1 MNLHRTLL
9 SALQSVGSNKL
20 RSLLT
25 LLGIVIGVAAVISL
39 MSIGRGVQVSVTS
52 FIQEL
57 GTNILF
63 VNSTDPQSSP
73 LTLDDA
79 YALVDPV
86 LAPSVDQVAPEINA
100 FGSVT
105 VIDEFGARSIIGEI
119 TGVTPEYQHVRDY
132 TVDLGDFIAIPH
144 VVNASDVA
152 VLGSQAST
160 DLFGGRNPV
169 GRTVKIQERQ
179 MTVIGV
185 LESRGGG
192 AFSFED
198 NRVLVP
204 ITTAYRRITADRSV
218 EGVLGVDTISV
229 LVGDVDN
236 MERAEGEVS
245 RILRLRHRITDEDDF
260 EVRNQQQAL
269 EAFQD
274 TTQAFI
280 LFLGSIASISLIV
293 GGIGIMN
300 IMLVSVTERTREIGI
315 RKAVGAR
322 RWDILS
328 QFVLEAML
336 LSLGGGIIGVLL
348 GMLVA
353 QAMNLT
359 LLAEEDIRTVVST
372 DITVLA
378 LGVSV
383 LIGLVFGIYP
393 AMRAAALRPIDALR
407 YE

>member
-1 MNLHRTLL
+1 MSPLRTLL
-9 SALQSVGSNKL
+9 SALQSVGGNKL

-52 FIQEL
+52 FIQDL

-63 VNSTDPQSSP
+63 VSPSTGS

-100 FGSVT
+100 FGTVT
-105 VIDEFGARSIIGEI
+105 VIDEFGARTISGEI
-119 TGVTPEYQHVRDY
+119 TGVTPEYREVRGY
-132 TVDLGDFIAIPH
+132 EVDIGDFVGLPH
-144 VVNASDVA
+144 VINASDVA
-152 VLGSQAST
+152 VLGAQASV
-160 DLFGGRNPV
+160 DLYGGRNPV
-169 GRTVKIQERQ
+169 GRRIKVNGRQ

-198 NRVLVP
+198 NRVLIP
-204 ITTAYRRITADRSV
+204 ITTAFRRISADRTV
-218 EGVLGVDTISV
+218 EGVAGVDTISV
-229 LVGDVDN
+229 LVEDVEN
-236 MERAEGEVS
+236 MERAENEVG

-260 EVRNQQQAL
+260 DIRNQQAAL
-269 EAFQD
+269 EAFRE
-274 TTQAFI
+274 TTQAFV
-280 LFLGSIASISLIV
+280 LFLGAIASISLVV

-348 GMLVA
+348 GMLIA
-353 QAMNLT
+353 QGMNVT

-372 DITVLA
+372 DITILA
-378 LGVSV
+378 LGVSI

-393 AMRAAALRPIDALR
+393 AMRAAALHPIEALR

>member
-1 MNLHRTLL
+1 MSPLRTLL
-9 SALQSVGSNKL
+9 SALQSVGGNKL

-52 FIQEL
+52 FIQDL

-63 VNSTDPQSSP
+63 VSPSTGS

-100 FGSVT
+100 FGTVT
-105 VIDEFGARSIIGEI
+105 VIDEFGARTISGEI
-119 TGVTPEYQHVRDY
+119 TGVTPEYREVRGY
-132 TVDLGDFIAIPH
+132 EVDIGDFVGLPH
-144 VVNASDVA
+144 VINASDVA
-152 VLGSQAST
+152 VLGAQASV
-160 DLFGGRNPV
+160 DLYGGRNPV
-169 GRTVKIQERQ
+169 GRRIKVNGRQ

-198 NRVLVP
+198 NRVLIP
-204 ITTAYRRITADRSV
+204 ITTAFRRISADRTV
-218 EGVLGVDTISV
+218 EGVAGVDTISV
-229 LVGDVDN
+229 LVEDVED
-236 MERAEGEVS
+236 MERAENEVG
-245 RILRLRHRITDEDDF
+245 RILRLRHRITNEDDF
-260 EVRNQQQAL
+260 DIRNQQAAL
-269 EAFQD
+269 EAFRE
-274 TTQAFI
+274 TTQAFV
-280 LFLGSIASISLIV
+280 LFLGAIASISLVV

-348 GMLVA
+348 GMLIA
-353 QAMNLT
+353 QGMNVT

-372 DITVLA
+372 DITILA
-378 LGVSV
+378 LGVSI

-393 AMRAAALRPIDALR
+393 AMRAAALHPIEALR

>member
-1 MNLHRTLL
+1 MSPLRTLL
-9 SALQSVGSNKL
+9 SALQSVGGNKL

-52 FIQEL
+52 FIQDL

-63 VNSTDPQSSP
+63 VSPSTGS

-100 FGSVT
+100 FGTVT
-105 VIDEFGARSIIGEI
+105 VIDEFGARTISGEI
-119 TGVTPEYQHVRDY
+119 TGVTPEYREVRGY
-132 TVDLGDFIAIPH
+132 EVDIGDFVGLPH
-144 VVNASDVA
+144 VINASDVA
-152 VLGSQAST
+152 VLGAQASV
-160 DLFGGRNPV
+160 DLYGGRNPV
-169 GRTVKIQERQ
+169 GRRIKVNGRQ

-198 NRVLVP
+198 NRVLIP
-204 ITTAYRRITADRSV
+204 ITTAFRRISADRTV
-218 EGVLGVDTISV
+218 EGVAGVDTISV
-229 LVGDVDN
+229 LVEDVED
-236 MERAEGEVS
+236 MERAENEVG
-245 RILRLRHRITDEDDF
+245 RILRLRHRITEEDDF
-260 EVRNQQQAL
+260 DIRNQQAAL
-269 EAFQD
+269 EAFRE
-274 TTQAFI
+274 TTQAFV
-280 LFLGSIASISLIV
+280 LFLGAIASISLVV

-348 GMLVA
+348 GMLIA
-353 QAMNLT
+353 QGMNVT

-372 DITVLA
+372 DITILA
-378 LGVSV
+378 LGVSI

-393 AMRAAALRPIDALR
+393 AMRAAALHPIEALR

>member
-1 MNLHRTLL
+1 MSPLRTLL
-9 SALQSVGSNKL
+9 TALQSVGGNKL

-52 FIQEL
+52 FIQDL

-63 VNSTDPQSSP
+63 VSPSTGS

-100 FGSVT
+100 FGTVT
-105 VIDEFGARSIIGEI
+105 VIDEFGARTISGEI
-119 TGVTPEYQHVRDY
+119 TGVTPEYREVRGY
-132 TVDLGDFIAIPH
+132 EVDIGDFVGIPH
-144 VVNASDVA
+144 VINASDVA
-152 VLGSQAST
+152 VLGAQASV
-160 DLFGGRNPV
+160 DLYGGRNPV
-169 GRTVKIQERQ
+169 GRRIKVNGRQ

-198 NRVLVP
+198 NRVLIP
-204 ITTAYRRITADRSV
+204 ITTAFRRISADRTV
-218 EGVLGVDTISV
+218 EGVAGVDTISV
-229 LVGDVDN
+229 LVADVEN
-236 MERAEGEVS
+236 MERAENEVS
-245 RILRLRHRITDEDDF
+245 RILRLRHRITNEDDF
-260 EVRNQQQAL
+260 DIRNQQAAL
-269 EAFQD
+269 EAFRE
-274 TTQAFI
+274 TTQAFV
-280 LFLGSIASISLIV
+280 LFLGAIASISLVV

-322 RWDILS
+322 RWDILF

-336 LSLGGGIIGVLL
+336 LSLGGGIIGVLF
-348 GMLVA
+348 GMLIA
-353 QAMNLT
+353 QGMNVT

-372 DITVLA
+372 DITILA
-378 LGVSV
+378 LGVSI

-393 AMRAAALRPIDALR
+393 AMRAAALHPIEALR

>member
-1 MNLHRTLL
+1 MSPLRTLL
-9 SALQSVGSNKL
+9 SALQSVGGNKL

-52 FIQEL
+52 FIQDL

-63 VNSTDPQSSP
+63 VSPSSGS

-79 YALVDPV
+79 YALVDPA

-100 FGSVT
+100 FGNVT
-105 VIDEFGARSIIGEI
+105 VIDEFGARTISGEI
-119 TGVTPEYQHVRDY
+119 TGVTPEYREVRGY
-132 TVDLGDFIAIPH
+132 EVDIGDFIGIPH
-144 VVNASDVA
+144 VLNASDVA
-152 VLGSQAST
+152 VLGAQASV
-160 DLFGGRNPV
+160 DLYGGRNPV
-169 GRTVKIQERQ
+169 GRTIKVNGRQ
-179 MTVIGV
+179 MTVVGV

-198 NRVLVP
+198 NRVLIP
-204 ITTAYRRITADRSV
+204 ITTAFRRISADRTV
-218 EGVLGVDTISV
+218 EGVAGVDTISV
-229 LVGDVDN
+229 LVGDVEN
-236 MERAEGEVS
+236 MERAENEVS

-260 EVRNQQQAL
+260 DIRNQQAAL
-269 EAFQD
+269 EAFQE
-274 TTQAFI
+274 TTQAFV
-280 LFLGSIASISLIV
+280 LFLGAIASISLVV

-336 LSLGGGIIGVLL
+336 LSLGGGIIGVLF
-348 GMLVA
+348 GMLIA
-353 QAMNLT
+353 QGMNVT

-378 LGVSV
+378 LGVSI

-393 AMRAAALRPIDALR
+393 AMRAAALHPIEALR

>member
-1 MNLHRTLL
+1 MSPLRTLL
-9 SALQSVGSNKL
+9 TALQSVGGNKL

-52 FIQEL
+52 FIQDL

-63 VNSTDPQSSP
+63 VSPSTGS

-100 FGSVT
+100 FGNVT
-105 VIDEFGARSIIGEI
+105 VIDEFGARTISGEI
-119 TGVTPEYQHVRDY
+119 TGVTPEYREVRGY
-132 TVDLGDFIAIPH
+132 EVDIGDFVGIPH
-144 VVNASDVA
+144 VINASDVA
-152 VLGSQAST
+152 VLGAQASV
-160 DLFGGRNPV
+160 DLYGGRNPV
-169 GRTVKIQERQ
+169 GRTIKVNGRQ

-198 NRVLVP
+198 NRVLIP
-204 ITTAYRRITADRSV
+204 ITTAFRRISADRTV
-218 EGVLGVDTISV
+218 EGVAGVDTISV
-229 LVGDVDN
+229 LVADVEN
-236 MERAEGEVS
+236 MERAENEVS
-245 RILRLRHRITDEDDF
+245 RILRLRHRITNEDDF
-260 EVRNQQQAL
+260 DIRNQQAAL
-269 EAFQD
+269 EAFRE
-274 TTQAFI
+274 TTQAFV
-280 LFLGSIASISLIV
+280 LFLGAIASISLVV

-322 RWDILS
+322 RWDILF

-348 GMLVA
+348 GMLIA
-353 QAMNLT
+353 QGMNVT

-372 DITVLA
+372 DITILA
-378 LGVSV
+378 LGVSI

-393 AMRAAALRPIDALR
+393 AMRAAALHPIEALR

>member
-1 MNLHRTLL
+1 MSPLRTLL
-9 SALQSVGSNKL
+9 SALQSVGGNKL

-52 FIQEL
+52 FIQDL

-63 VNSTDPQSSP
+63 VSPSTGS

-100 FGSVT
+100 FGTVT
-105 VIDEFGARSIIGEI
+105 VIDEFGARTISGEI
-119 TGVTPEYQHVRDY
+119 TGVTPEYRKVRGY
-132 TVDLGDFIAIPH
+132 EVDIGDFVGLPH
-144 VVNASDVA
+144 VINASDVA
-152 VLGSQAST
+152 VLGAQASV
-160 DLFGGRNPV
+160 DLYGGRNPV
-169 GRTVKIQERQ
+169 GRRIKVNGRQ

-198 NRVLVP
+198 NRVLIP
-204 ITTAYRRITADRSV
+204 ITTAFRRISADRTV
-218 EGVLGVDTISV
+218 EGVAGVDTISV
-229 LVGDVDN
+229 LVEDVED
-236 MERAEGEVS
+236 MERAENEVG

-260 EVRNQQQAL
+260 DIRNQQAAL
-269 EAFQD
+269 EAFRE
-274 TTQAFI
+274 TTQAFV
-280 LFLGSIASISLIV
+280 LFLGAIASISLVV

-348 GMLVA
+348 GMLIA
-353 QAMNLT
+353 QGMNVT

-372 DITVLA
+372 DITILA
-378 LGVSV
+378 LGVSI

-393 AMRAAALRPIDALR
+393 AMRAAALHPIEALR

>member
-1 MNLHRTLL
+1 MSPLRTLL
-9 SALQSVGSNKL
+9 SALQSVGGNKL

-52 FIQEL
+52 FIQDL

-63 VNSTDPQSSP
+63 VSPSSGS

-79 YALVDPV
+79 YALVDPA

-100 FGSVT
+100 FGNVT
-105 VIDEFGARSIIGEI
+105 VIDEFGARTISGEI
-119 TGVTPEYQHVRDY
+119 TGVTPEYREVRGY
-132 TVDLGDFIAIPH
+132 EVDIGDFIGIPH
-144 VVNASDVA
+144 VINASDVA
-152 VLGSQAST
+152 VLGAQASV
-160 DLFGGRNPV
+160 DLYGGRNPV
-169 GRTVKIQERQ
+169 GRTIKVNGRQ
-179 MTVIGV
+179 MTVVGV

-198 NRVLVP
+198 NRVLIP
-204 ITTAYRRITADRSV
+204 ITTAFRRISADRTV
-218 EGVLGVDTISV
+218 EGVAGVDTISV
-229 LVGDVDN
+229 LVADVEN
-236 MERAEGEVS
+236 MERAENEVS

-260 EVRNQQQAL
+260 DIRNQQAAL
-269 EAFQD
+269 EAFQE
-274 TTQAFI
+274 TTQAFV
-280 LFLGSIASISLIV
+280 LFLGAIASISLVV

-336 LSLGGGIIGVLL
+336 LSLGGGIIGVLF
-348 GMLVA
+348 GMLIA
-353 QAMNLT
+353 QGMNVT

-378 LGVSV
+378 LGVSI

-393 AMRAAALRPIDALR
+393 AMRAAALHPIEALR

>member
-1 MNLHRTLL
+1 MSPLRTLL
-9 SALQSVGSNKL
+9 SALQSVGGNKL

-52 FIQEL
+52 FIQDL

-63 VNSTDPQSSP
+63 VSPSSGS

-79 YALVDPV
+79 YALVDPA

-100 FGSVT
+100 FGNVT
-105 VIDEFGARSIIGEI
+105 VIDEFGARTISGEI
-119 TGVTPEYQHVRDY
+119 TGVTPEYREVRGY
-132 TVDLGDFIAIPH
+132 EVDIGDFIGIPH
-144 VVNASDVA
+144 VINASDVA
-152 VLGSQAST
+152 VLGAQASV
-160 DLFGGRNPV
+160 DLYGGRNPV
-169 GRTVKIQERQ
+169 GRTIKVNGRQ
-179 MTVIGV
+179 MTVVGV

-198 NRVLVP
+198 NRVLIP
-204 ITTAYRRITADRSV
+204 ITTAFRRISADRTV
-218 EGVLGVDTISV
+218 EGVAGVDTISV
-229 LVGDVDN
+229 LVADVEN
-236 MERAEGEVS
+236 MERAENEVS
-245 RILRLRHRITDEDDF
+245 RILRLRHRITNEDDF
-260 EVRNQQQAL
+260 DIRNQQAAL
-269 EAFQD
+269 EAFQE
-274 TTQAFI
+274 TTQAFV
-280 LFLGSIASISLIV
+280 LFLGAIASISLVV

-336 LSLGGGIIGVLL
+336 LSLGGGIIGVLF
-348 GMLVA
+348 GMLIA
-353 QAMNLT
+353 QGMNVT

-378 LGVSV
+378 LGVSI

-393 AMRAAALRPIDALR
+393 AMRAAALHPIEALR

>member
-1 MNLHRTLL
+1 MSPLRTLL
-9 SALQSVGSNKL
+9 SALQSVGGNKL

-52 FIQEL
+52 FIQDL

-63 VNSTDPQSSP
+63 VSPSSGS

-79 YALVDPV
+79 YALVDPA

-100 FGSVT
+100 FGNVT
-105 VIDEFGARSIIGEI
+105 VIDEFGARTISGEI
-119 TGVTPEYQHVRDY
+119 TGVTPEYREVRGY
-132 TVDLGDFIAIPH
+132 EVDIGDFIGIPH
-144 VVNASDVA
+144 VINASDVA
-152 VLGSQAST
+152 VLGAQASV
-160 DLFGGRNPV
+160 DLYGGRNPV
-169 GRTVKIQERQ
+169 GRTIKVNGRQ
-179 MTVIGV
+179 MTVVGV

-198 NRVLVP
+198 NRVLIP
-204 ITTAYRRITADRSV
+204 ITTAFRRISADRTV
-218 EGVLGVDTISV
+218 EGVAGVDTISV
-229 LVGDVDN
+229 LVGDVEN
-236 MERAEGEVS
+236 MERAENEVS

-260 EVRNQQQAL
+260 DIRNQQAAL
-269 EAFQD
+269 EAFQE
-274 TTQAFI
+274 TTQAFV
-280 LFLGSIASISLIV
+280 LFLGAIASISLVV

-336 LSLGGGIIGVLL
+336 LSLGGGIIGVLF
-348 GMLVA
+348 GMLIA
-353 QAMNLT
+353 QGMNVT

-378 LGVSV
+378 LGVSI

-393 AMRAAALRPIDALR
+393 AMRAAALHPIEALR

>member
-1 MNLHRTLL
+1 MSPLRTLL
-9 SALQSVGSNKL
+9 TALQSVGGNKL

-52 FIQEL
+52 FIQDL

-63 VNSTDPQSSP
+63 VSPSTGS

-100 FGSVT
+100 FGNVT
-105 VIDEFGARSIIGEI
+105 VIDEFGARTISGEI
-119 TGVTPEYQHVRDY
+119 TGVTPEYREVRGY
-132 TVDLGDFIAIPH
+132 EVDIGDFVGIPH
-144 VVNASDVA
+144 VINASDVA
-152 VLGSQAST
+152 VLGAQASV
-160 DLFGGRNPV
+160 DLYGGRNPV
-169 GRTVKIQERQ
+169 GRTIKVNGRQ

-198 NRVLVP
+198 NRVLIP
-204 ITTAYRRITADRSV
+204 ITTAFRRISADRTV
-218 EGVLGVDTISV
+218 EGVAGVDTISV
-229 LVGDVDN
+229 LVADVEN
-236 MERAEGEVS
+236 MERAENEVS
-245 RILRLRHRITDEDDF
+245 RILRLRHRITNEDDF
-260 EVRNQQQAL
+260 DIRNQQAAL
-269 EAFQD
+269 EAFRE
-274 TTQAFI
+274 TTQAFV
-280 LFLGSIASISLIV
+280 LFLGAIASISLVV

-322 RWDILS
+322 RWDILF

-348 GMLVA
+348 GMLIA
-353 QAMNLT
+353 QGMNVT

-372 DITVLA
+372 DITILA
-378 LGVSV
+378 LGVSI
-383 LIGLVFGIYP
+383 LIGLVFGICP
-393 AMRAAALRPIDALR
+393 AMRAAALHPIEALR

>member
-1 MNLHRTLL
+1 MSPLRTLL
-9 SALQSVGSNKL
+9 TALQSVGGNKL

-52 FIQEL
+52 FIQDL

-63 VNSTDPQSSP
+63 VSPSTGS

-100 FGSVT
+100 FGTVT
-105 VIDEFGARSIIGEI
+105 VIDEFGARTISGEI
-119 TGVTPEYQHVRDY
+119 TGVTPEYREVRGY
-132 TVDLGDFIAIPH
+132 EVDIGDFVGIPH
-144 VVNASDVA
+144 VINVSDVA
-152 VLGSQAST
+152 VLGAQASV
-160 DLFGGRNPV
+160 DLYGGRNPV
-169 GRTVKIQERQ
+169 GRTIKVNGRQ

-198 NRVLVP
+198 NRVLIP
-204 ITTAYRRITADRSV
+204 ITTAFRRISADRTV
-218 EGVLGVDTISV
+218 EGVAGVDTISV
-229 LVGDVDN
+229 LVADVEN
-236 MERAEGEVS
+236 MERAENEVS
-245 RILRLRHRITDEDDF
+245 RILRLRHRITNEDDF
-260 EVRNQQQAL
+260 DIRNQQAAL
-269 EAFQD
+269 EAFRE
-274 TTQAFI
+274 TTQAFV
-280 LFLGSIASISLIV
+280 LFLGAIASISLVV

-322 RWDILS
+322 RWDILF

-336 LSLGGGIIGVLL
+336 LSLGGGIIGVLF
-348 GMLVA
+348 GMLIA
-353 QAMNLT
+353 QGMNVT

-372 DITVLA
+372 DITILA
-378 LGVSV
+378 LGVSI

-393 AMRAAALRPIDALR
+393 AMRAAALHPIEALR

>member
-1 MNLHRTLL
+1 MSPLRTLL
-9 SALQSVGSNKL
+9 SALQSVGGNKL

-52 FIQEL
+52 FIQDL

-63 VNSTDPQSSP
+63 VSPSTGS

-100 FGSVT
+100 FGTVT
-105 VIDEFGARSIIGEI
+105 VIDEFGARTISGEI
-119 TGVTPEYQHVRDY
+119 TGVTPEYREVRGY
-132 TVDLGDFIAIPH
+132 EVDIGDFVGLPH
-144 VVNASDVA
+144 VINASDVA
-152 VLGSQAST
+152 VLGAQASV
-160 DLFGGRNPV
+160 DLYGGRNPV
-169 GRTVKIQERQ
+169 GRRIKVNGRQ

-198 NRVLVP
+198 NRVLIP
-204 ITTAYRRITADRSV
+204 ITTAFRRISADRTV
-218 EGVLGVDTISV
+218 EGVAGVDTISV
-229 LVGDVDN
+229 LVEDVED
-236 MERAEGEVS
+236 MERAENEVG

-260 EVRNQQQAL
+260 DIRNQQAAL
-269 EAFQD
+269 EAFRE
-274 TTQAFI
+274 TTQAFV
-280 LFLGSIASISLIV
+280 LFLGAIASISLVV

-348 GMLVA
+348 GMLIA
-353 QAMNLT
+353 QGMNVT

-372 DITVLA
+372 DITILA
-378 LGVSV
+378 LGVSI

-393 AMRAAALRPIDALR
+393 AMRAAALHPIEALR

>member
-1 MNLHRTLL
+1 MRPLRTLL
-9 SALQSVGSNKL
+9 SALQSVGGNKL

-39 MSIGRGVQVSVTS
+39 MSIGRGVQDSVTS
-52 FIQEL
+52 SIQDL

-63 VNSTDPQSSP
+63 VAPTSGS

-86 LAPSVDQVAPEINA
+86 LAPSIDQVAPEINA
-100 FGSVT
+100 FGTTSV
-105 VIDEFGARSIIGEI
+105 INEFGARSISGEV
-119 TGVTPEYQHVRDY
+119 TGVTPEYREVRDY
-132 TVDLGDFIAIPH
+132 EVDIGDFIGLPH

-152 VLGSQAST
+152 VLGAQASV

-169 GRTVKIQERQ
+169 GRTIKVNGRQ

-185 LESRGGG
+185 LEGRGGG

-204 ITTAYRRITADRSV
+204 ITTAFRRISADRTF
-218 EGVLGVDTISV
+218 EGVVGADTISV

-260 EVRNQQQAL
+260 DIRNQQQAL
-269 EAFQD
+269 EAFQEA
-274 TTQAFI
+274 TQAFV
-280 LFLGSIASISLIV
+280 LFLGAIASISLIV

-322 RWDILS
+322 RWDILF

-348 GMLVA
+348 GMLIA
-353 QAMNLT
+353 QAMNVT
-359 LLAEEDIRTVVST
+359 LLANEDIRTVVST

-378 LGVSV
+378 LGVSI

-393 AMRAAALRPIDALR
+393 AMRAAALHPIEALR

>member
-1 MNLHRTLL
+1 MSPLRTLL
-9 SALQSVGSNKL
+9 SALQSVGGNKL

-52 FIQEL
+52 VIQDL

-63 VNSTDPQSSP
+63 ISPTDGSLS
-73 LTLDDA
+73 LDDA

-86 LAPSVDQVAPEINA
+86 LAPSVDDVAPEINA
-100 FGSVT
+100 FGNVT
-105 VIDEFGARSIIGEI
+105 AIDEFGARTISGEI
-119 TGVTPEYQHVRDY
+119 TGVTPEYREVRGY
-132 TVDLGDFIAIPH
+132 EVDVGDFIGIPH

-152 VLGSQAST
+152 VLGARASV

-169 GRTVKIQERQ
+169 GRTIKVNGRQ

-185 LESRGGG
+185 VESRGGG
-192 AFSFED
+192 AFGFED

-204 ITTAYRRITADRSV
+204 ITTAFRRISADRTV
-218 EGVLGVDTISV
+218 EGGVGVNTISV

-236 MERAEGEVS
+236 MERAEAEVS

-260 EVRNQQQAL
+260 DIRNQQQAL
-269 EAFQD
+269 EAFQE
-274 TTQAFI
+274 TTQAFV
-280 LFLGSIASISLIV
+280 LFLGAIASISLIV

-322 RWDILS
+322 RWDILF

-336 LSLGGGIIGVLL
+336 LSLGGGIIGVLA
-348 GMLVA
+348 GMLIA
-353 QAMNLT
+353 RGMNVT
-359 LLAEEDIRTVVST
+359 FLAEQEIRTVVST
-372 DITVLA
+372 DITILA
-378 LGVSV
+378 LGVSI

-393 AMRAAALRPIDALR
+393 AMRAAALHPIEALR

>member
-1 MNLHRTLL
+1 MSPLRTLL
-9 SALQSVGSNKL
+9 TALQSVGGNKL

-52 FIQEL
+52 FIQDL

-63 VNSTDPQSSP
+63 VSPSTGS

-100 FGSVT
+100 FGTVT
-105 VIDEFGARSIIGEI
+105 VIDEFGARTISGEI
-119 TGVTPEYQHVRDY
+119 TGVTPEYREVRGY
-132 TVDLGDFIAIPH
+132 EVDIGDFVGIPH
-144 VVNASDVA
+144 VLNASDVA
-152 VLGSQAST
+152 VLGAQASV
-160 DLFGGRNPV
+160 DLYGGRNPV
-169 GRTVKIQERQ
+169 GRRIKVNGRQ

-198 NRVLVP
+198 NRVLIP
-204 ITTAYRRITADRSV
+204 ITTAFRRISADRTV
-218 EGVLGVDTISV
+218 EGVAGVDTISV
-229 LVGDVDN
+229 LVADVED
-236 MERAEGEVS
+236 MERAENEVG
-245 RILRLRHRITDEDDF
+245 RILRLRHRITNEDDF
-260 EVRNQQQAL
+260 DIRNQQAAL
-269 EAFQD
+269 EAFRE
-274 TTQAFI
+274 TTQAFV
-280 LFLGSIASISLIV
+280 LFLGAIASISLVV

-322 RWDILS
+322 RWDILF

-348 GMLVA
+348 GMLIA
-353 QAMNLT
+353 QGMNVT

-372 DITVLA
+372 DITILA
-378 LGVSV
+378 LGVSI

-393 AMRAAALRPIDALR
+393 AMRAAALHPIEALR

>member
-1 MNLHRTLL
+1 MSPLRTLL
-9 SALQSVGSNKL
+9 TALQSVGGNKL

-52 FIQEL
+52 FIQDL

-63 VNSTDPQSSP
+63 VSPSTGS

-86 LAPSVDQVAPEINA
+86 LAPSVDEVAPEINA
-100 FGSVT
+100 FGNIT
-105 VIDEFGARSIIGEI
+105 VIDEFGARTISGEI
-119 TGVTPEYQHVRDY
+119 TGVTPEYREVRGY
-132 TVDLGDFIAIPH
+132 EVDIGDFVGIPH
-144 VVNASDVA
+144 VINASDVA
-152 VLGSQAST
+152 VLGAQASV
-160 DLFGGRNPV
+160 DLYGGRNPV
-169 GRTVKIQERQ
+169 GRTIKVNGRQ

-198 NRVLVP
+198 NRVLIP
-204 ITTAYRRITADRSV
+204 ITTAFRRISADRTV
-218 EGVLGVDTISV
+218 EGVAGVDTISV
-229 LVGDVDN
+229 LVADVEN
-236 MERAEGEVS
+236 MERAENEVS
-245 RILRLRHRITDEDDF
+245 RILRLRHRITNEDDF
-260 EVRNQQQAL
+260 DIRNQQAAL
-269 EAFQD
+269 EAFRE
-274 TTQAFI
+274 TTQAFV
-280 LFLGSIASISLIV
+280 LFLGAIASISLVV

-322 RWDILS
+322 RWDILF

-348 GMLVA
+348 GMLIA
-353 QAMNLT
+353 QGMNVT

-372 DITVLA
+372 DITILA
-378 LGVSV
+378 LGVSI

-393 AMRAAALRPIDALR
+393 AMRAAALHPIEALR

>member
-1 MNLHRTLL
+1 MSPQRTLL
-9 SALQSVGSNKL
+9 SALQSVGANKL

-39 MSIGRGVQVSVTS
+39 MSIGRGVQESVTS

-63 VNSTDPQSSP
+63 VNSDYGT

-79 YALVDPV
+79 YALMDPL
-86 LAPSVDQVAPEINA
+86 LAPSVDMVAPEVNA
-100 FGSVT
+100 FGTASVT
-105 VIDEFGARSIIGEI
+105 NRFGARSVSTEI
-119 TGVTPEYQHVRDY
+119 TGVTPEYQDVRDY
-132 TVDLGDFIAIPH
+132 AVGSGSFISIPH
-144 VVNASDVA
+144 VSGASDVA
-152 VLGSQAST
+152 VLGSQTAA
-160 DLFGGRNPV
+160 DLFLGRDPIGQSIKVN
-169 GRTVKIQERQ
+169 ERQ

-192 AFSFED
+192 AFGFED
-198 NRVLVP
+198 TRILIP
-204 ITTAYRRITADRSV
+204 ITTAYRRFSADRSV
-218 EGVLGVDTISV
+218 EGAVTVNTISV
-229 LVGDVDN
+229 LVGNVTN

-274 TTQAFI
+274 TTRAFV

-328 QFVLEAML
+328 QFVLEAVL

-348 GMLVA
+348 GMLIA
-353 QAMNLT
+353 QGMNMT
-359 LLAEEDIRTVVST
+359 LLANEDIRTVVST
-372 DITVLA
+372 DITALA
-378 LGVSV
+378 LGVSM

-393 AMRAAALRPIDALR
+393 AMRAASLHPIEALR

>member
-1 MNLHRTLL
+1 MSPLRTLL
-9 SALQSVGSNKL
+9 TALQSVGGNKL

-52 FIQEL
+52 FIQDL

-63 VNSTDPQSSP
+63 VSPSTGS

-100 FGSVT
+100 FGTVT
-105 VIDEFGARSIIGEI
+105 VIDEFGARTISGEI
-119 TGVTPEYQHVRDY
+119 TGVTPEYREVRGY
-132 TVDLGDFIAIPH
+132 EVDIGDFVGIPH
-144 VVNASDVA
+144 VLNASDVA
-152 VLGSQAST
+152 VLGAQASV
-160 DLFGGRNPV
+160 DLYGGRNPV
-169 GRTVKIQERQ
+169 GRRIKVNGRQ

-198 NRVLVP
+198 NRVLIP
-204 ITTAYRRITADRSV
+204 ITTAFRRISADRTV
-218 EGVLGVDTISV
+218 EGVAGVDTISV
-229 LVGDVDN
+229 LVADVEN
-236 MERAEGEVS
+236 MERAENEVS
-245 RILRLRHRITDEDDF
+245 RILRLRHRITNEDDF
-260 EVRNQQQAL
+260 DIRNQQAAL
-269 EAFQD
+269 EAFRE
-274 TTQAFI
+274 TTQAFV
-280 LFLGSIASISLIV
+280 LFLGAIASISLVV

-322 RWDILS
+322 RWDILF

-336 LSLGGGIIGVLL
+336 LSLGGGIIGVLF
-348 GMLVA
+348 GMLIA
-353 QAMNLT
+353 QGMNVT

-372 DITVLA
+372 DITILA
-378 LGVSV
+378 LGVSI

-393 AMRAAALRPIDALR
+393 AMRAAALHPIEALR

>member
-1 MNLHRTLL
+1 MSPLRTLL
-9 SALQSVGSNKL
+9 SALQSVGGNKL

-52 FIQEL
+52 FIQDL

-63 VNSTDPQSSP
+63 VSPSTGS

-100 FGSVT
+100 FGNVT
-105 VIDEFGARSIIGEI
+105 VIDEFGARTISGEI
-119 TGVTPEYQHVRDY
+119 TGVTPEYREVRGY
-132 TVDLGDFIAIPH
+132 EVDIGDFVGLPH
-144 VVNASDVA
+144 VINASDVA
-152 VLGSQAST
+152 VLGAQASV
-160 DLFGGRNPV
+160 DLYGGRNPV
-169 GRTVKIQERQ
+169 GRRIKVNGRQ

-198 NRVLVP
+198 NRVLIP
-204 ITTAYRRITADRSV
+204 ITTAFRRISADRTV
-218 EGVLGVDTISV
+218 EGVAGVDTISV
-229 LVGDVDN
+229 LVEDVED
-236 MERAEGEVS
+236 MERAENEVG

-260 EVRNQQQAL
+260 DIRNQQAAL
-269 EAFQD
+269 EAFRE
-274 TTQAFI
+274 TTQAFV
-280 LFLGSIASISLIV
+280 LFLGAIASISLVV

-348 GMLVA
+348 GMLIA
-353 QAMNLT
+353 QGMNVT

-372 DITVLA
+372 DITILA
-378 LGVSV
+378 LGVSI

-393 AMRAAALRPIDALR
+393 AMRAAALHPIEALR

>member
-1 MNLHRTLL
+1 MSPLRTLL
-9 SALQSVGSNKL
+9 SALQSVGGNKL

-52 FIQEL
+52 VIQDL

-63 VNSTDPQSSP
+63 ISPTDGSLS
-73 LTLDDA
+73 LDDA

-86 LAPSVDQVAPEINA
+86 LAPSVDDVAPEINA
-100 FGSVT
+100 FGNVT
-105 VIDEFGARSIIGEI
+105 AIDEFGARTISGEI
-119 TGVTPEYQHVRDY
+119 TGVTPEYREVRGY
-132 TVDLGDFIAIPH
+132 EVDVGDFIGIPH

-152 VLGSQAST
+152 VLGAQASV

-169 GRTVKIQERQ
+169 GRTIKVNGRQ

-185 LESRGGG
+185 VESRGGG
-192 AFSFED
+192 AFGFED

-204 ITTAYRRITADRSV
+204 ITTAFRRISADRTV
-218 EGVLGVDTISV
+218 EGGVGVNTISV

-236 MERAEGEVS
+236 MERAEAEVS

-260 EVRNQQQAL
+260 DIRNQQQAL
-269 EAFQD
+269 EAFQE
-274 TTQAFI
+274 TTQAFV
-280 LFLGSIASISLIV
+280 LFLGAIASISLIV

-322 RWDILS
+322 RWDILF

-336 LSLGGGIIGVLL
+336 LSLGGGIIGVLA
-348 GMLVA
+348 GMLIA
-353 QAMNLT
+353 RGMNVT
-359 LLAEEDIRTVVST
+359 FLAEQEIRTVVST
-372 DITVLA
+372 DITILA
-378 LGVSV
+378 LGVSI

-393 AMRAAALRPIDALR
+393 AMRAAALHPIEALR

>member
-1 MNLHRTLL
+1 MSPQRTLL
-9 SALQSVGSNKL
+9 SAVQSVGANKL

-39 MSIGRGVQVSVTS
+39 MSIGRGVQESVTS

-63 VNSTDPQSSP
+63 ISP
-73 LTLDDA
+73 SGGSLTLDDA
-79 YALVDPV
+79 YALVDPL
-86 LAPSVDQVAPEINA
+86 LAPSVDQVAPEINS
-100 FGSVT
+100 FGD
-105 VIDEFGARSIIGEI
+105 VITIDDFGARSLSGEI
-119 TGVTPEYQHVRDY
+119 TGVTPEYQDVRDFK
-132 TVDLGDFIAIPH
+132 VAAGSFISIPH
-144 VVNASDVA
+144 VSAASDVA
-152 VLGSQAST
+152 VLGSQAAV
-160 DLFGGRNPV
+160 DLFLGRNPV
-169 GRTVKIQERQ
+169 GQIITINGRK

-192 AFSFED
+192 AFGFED
-198 NRVLVP
+198 NRVLIP
-204 ITTAYRRITADRSV
+204 ITTAYRRISADRTV
-218 EGVLGVDTISV
+218 EGTVGVDTISV
-229 LVGDVDN
+229 LVGDANN

-245 RILRLRHRITDEDDF
+245 RILRLRHRVTEEDDF
-260 EVRNQQQAL
+260 DIRNQQQAL
-269 EAFQD
+269 EAFQE
-274 TTQAFI
+274 TTQAFV
-280 LFLGSIASISLIV
+280 LFLGSIAGISLIV

-353 QAMNLT
+353 QGMNVT

-378 LGVSV
+378 LAVSM

-393 AMRAAALRPIDALR
+393 AMRAAALHPIEALR

>member
-1 MNLHRTLL
+1 MSPLRTLL
-9 SALQSVGSNKL
+9 SALQSVGGNKL

-52 FIQEL
+52 FIQDL

-63 VNSTDPQSSP
+63 VSPSTGS

-100 FGSVT
+100 YGNVT
-105 VIDEFGARSIIGEI
+105 VIDEFGARTISGEI
-119 TGVTPEYQHVRDY
+119 TGVTPEYREVRGY
-132 TVDLGDFIAIPH
+132 EVDIGDFVGLPH
-144 VVNASDVA
+144 VINASDVA
-152 VLGSQAST
+152 VLGAQASV
-160 DLFGGRNPV
+160 DLYGGRNPV
-169 GRTVKIQERQ
+169 GRKIKVNGRQ

-198 NRVLVP
+198 NRVLIP
-204 ITTAYRRITADRSV
+204 ITTAFRRISADRTV
-218 EGVLGVDTISV
+218 EGVAGVDTISV
-229 LVGDVDN
+229 LVEDVEN
-236 MERAEGEVS
+236 MERAENEVG

-260 EVRNQQQAL
+260 DIRNQQAAL
-269 EAFQD
+269 EAFRE
-274 TTQAFI
+274 TTQAFV
-280 LFLGSIASISLIV
+280 LFLGAIASISLVV

-348 GMLVA
+348 GMLIA
-353 QAMNLT
+353 QGMNVT

-372 DITVLA
+372 DITILA
-378 LGVSV
+378 LGVSI

-393 AMRAAALRPIDALR
+393 AMRAAALHPIEALR

>member
-1 MNLHRTLL
+1 MSPLRTLL
-9 SALQSVGSNKL
+9 SALQSVGGNKL

-52 FIQEL
+52 FIQDL

-63 VNSTDPQSSP
+63 VSPSTGS

-100 FGSVT
+100 FGNVT
-105 VIDEFGARSIIGEI
+105 VIDEFGARTISGEI
-119 TGVTPEYQHVRDY
+119 TGVTPEYREVRGY
-132 TVDLGDFIAIPH
+132 EVDIGDFVGLPH
-144 VVNASDVA
+144 VINASDVA
-152 VLGSQAST
+152 VLGAQASV
-160 DLFGGRNPV
+160 DLYGGRNPV
-169 GRTVKIQERQ
+169 GRRIKVNGRQ

-198 NRVLVP
+198 NRVLIP
-204 ITTAYRRITADRSV
+204 ITTAFRRISADRTV
-218 EGVLGVDTISV
+218 EGVAGVDTISV
-229 LVGDVDN
+229 LVEDVED
-236 MERAEGEVS
+236 MERAENEVG
-245 RILRLRHRITDEDDF
+245 RILRLRHRITEEDDF
-260 EVRNQQQAL
+260 DIRNQQAAL
-269 EAFQD
+269 EAFRE
-274 TTQAFI
+274 TTQAFV
-280 LFLGSIASISLIV
+280 LFLGAIASISLVV

-348 GMLVA
+348 GMLIA
-353 QAMNLT
+353 QGMNVT

-372 DITVLA
+372 DITILA
-378 LGVSV
+378 LGVSI

-393 AMRAAALRPIDALR
+393 AMRAAALHPIEALR